1 MKEQDN
7 SLLYRLK
14 KICYNALRGVLM
26 EKERDGDLFF
36 KDGPMGLLVEG
47 LLMTLVLTI
56 AILVLMLSG
65 GSIEVQI
72 KGIIEAFMR

>member
-1 MKEQDN
+1 
-7 SLLYRLK
+7 
-14 KICYNALRGVLM
+14 M